1 MWRQD
6 GGCGVWEEGIIE
18 GTRNSECGM
27 RNEMQLRNAR
37 KERKGDGM
45 RCSECGYD
53 MLDARLSGMCG
64 ICEEKQKKKDVWQP
78 IVFLTLLVIGILCSI
93 AWSVMKFLAVLKWLR
108 T

>member
-1 MWRQD
+1 
-6 GGCGVWEEGIIE
+6 
-18 GTRNSECGM
+18 
-27 RNEMQLRNAR
+27 
-37 KERKGDGM
+37 
-45 RCSECGYD
+45 